1 MKKPLILTISK
12 DLIDRQKPKLN
23 SCCLVMY
30 VNCNMTGQMWSISP
44 AFEVNKE
51 I

>member
-1 MKKPLILTISK
+1 MKKPLTFTISQ
-12 DLIDRQKPKLN
+12 DQIDRQKPKLN
-23 SCCLVMY
+23 FCCLVMY

-44 AFEVNKE
+44 AFAVNKE